1 MKNQRVAVL
10 LTCHN
15 RKAKTLDCLASFYRA
30 VFPSEYTFDI
40 FLTDDGSTDGTGE
53 ALKKLYPQITLIQ
66 GSGNLFWAGGMRMA
80 WESAMRECSYD
91 AFLLL
96 NDDVML
102 NSDFLLNLMK
112 TEEHSL
118 QKRGKKGIY
127 SGATVDETTGI
138 VSYGGSK
145 IKANHIVMKSQLLSP
160 REFPQECEITNANIL
175 WISKNV
181 VDAVGI
187 FDDKYI
193 HGIADYDYSLRA
205 YKKNIPVYLAPSVC
219 GTCTNDHGKNWK
231 KGDVSLKERV
241 AYLKSHKGLAYREY
255 MYYLKRHFPLFVPY
269 SFFMLWMKTFFP
281 FFWDRFK
288 KTEVMANNYPIEKK
302 KNYA

>member
-160 REFPQECEITNANIL
+160 REFPQECEITN
-175 WISKNV
+175 
-181 VDAVGI
+181 
-187 FDDKYI
+187 
-193 HGIADYDYSLRA
+193 
-205 YKKNIPVYLAPSVC
+205 
-219 GTCTNDHGKNWK
+219 
-231 KGDVSLKERV
+231 
-241 AYLKSHKGLAYREY
+241 
-255 MYYLKRHFPLFVPY
+255 
-269 SFFMLWMKTFFP
+269 
-281 FFWDRFK
+281 
-288 KTEVMANNYPIEKK
+288 
-302 KNYA
+302 